1 MSTNAGTKTK
11 PIPDGYHS
19 VTPYLMVK
27 GADKLI
33 DFTKRAFGAREIMRH
48 PTPEGRV
55 MHAEV
60 QIGDSRIM
68 VAEVCGEWSPMP
80 AMMHVYVN
88 DADATYRTAIAAGAT
103 SLQEPTDQFYGDR
116 SGGVKDAFG
125 NRWWIATHKEDI
137 SPEEMQ
143 KRSAA
148 AARDK

>member
-1 MSTNAGTKTK
+1 
-11 PIPDGYHS
+11 
-19 VTPYLMVK
+19 
-27 GADKLI
+27 
-33 DFTKRAFGAREIMRH
+33 MRH

-68 VAEVCGEWSPMP
+68 VAEVCGEWNPIP
-80 AMMHVYVN
+80 AMLHVYVN
-88 DADATYRTAIAAGAT
+88 DADATYRTAIEAGAT

-125 NRWWIATHKEDI
+125 NHWWIATHKEDI

-148 AARDK
+148 AVRDK